1 MKRIALGM
9 LLTASAA
16 AAPTCEPTL
25 RGAGVRTIEGQ
36 TYVVAWRASPAIQT
50 GDFFALD
57 VAACSRRSNAPTIL
71 RVDAQMPEHR
81 HGMNYRPTVSS
92 RGEGRFAVAGLLLH
106 MPGRWELSFELRGV
120 DGAETL
126 RTSLPVP

>member
-1 MKRIALGM
+1 MKRIAFGM
-9 LLTASAA
+9 LLIAGTAA
-16 AAPTCEPTL
+16 ALACEPAL

-36 TYVVAWRASPAIQT
+36 TYVVAWRANPAIRV

-57 VAACSRRSNAPTIL
+57 VAACSRGNNAPTTL

-92 RGEGRFAVAGLLLH
+92 RGEGRFAVAGLMLH
-106 MPGRWELSFELRGV
+106 MPGRWELTFDLRGA

-126 RTSLPVP
+126 RTNLPVP